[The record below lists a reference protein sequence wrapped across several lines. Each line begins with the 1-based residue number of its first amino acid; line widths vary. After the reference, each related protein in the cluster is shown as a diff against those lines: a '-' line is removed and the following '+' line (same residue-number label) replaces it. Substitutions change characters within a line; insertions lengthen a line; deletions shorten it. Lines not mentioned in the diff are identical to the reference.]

1 MNYAKPVTEL
11 VQLRFSCRKF
21 SERLLAAD
29 TQQQL
34 RHCLSEPQQG
44 PFRSN
49 LRFALLANAE
59 EDRQALQHLG
69 TYGFIKGAAGFVVGA
84 VKSGPHSLLDYGYAM
99 EQLVLK
105 ITELG
110 LGSCWLGGSFN
121 KGRFAEKI
129 SLTDDELLPAVCA
142 MGYIED
148 ENKARDTFMRRQVGS
163 ATRMPREKLFFDDQ
177 WGRPLAPAQDP
188 AMSTV
193 LDIVRWAPSA
203 SNKQPW
209 RLVRQDG
216 MFHLFLQRTPGYRD
230 GLPAK
235 LMHTADLQM
244 VDMGIAMCH
253 FELAAAAAGMQGQW
267 LQANP
272 GLNQPDA
279 WTEYIVSWQAIKNAE

>member
-105 ITELG
+105 TPSDLEAFIAPDLTRPFK
-110 LGSCWLGGSFN
+110 SADRTAAF
-121 KGRFAEKI
+121 FA
-129 SLTDDELLPAVCA
+129 T
-142 MGYIED
+142 
-148 ENKARDTFMRRQVGS
+148 
-163 ATRMPREKLFFDDQ
+163 
-177 WGRPLAPAQDP
+177 
-188 AMSTV
+188 
-193 LDIVRWAPSA
+193 
-203 SNKQPW
+203 W
-209 RLVRQDG
+209 RLKQVPVR
-216 MFHLFLQRTPGYRD
+216 FLSLVILFP
-230 GLPAK
+230 
-235 LMHTADLQM
+235 
-244 VDMGIAMCH
+244 
-253 FELAAAAAGMQGQW
+253 E
-267 LQANP
+267 QAVHR
-272 GLNQPDA
+272 L
-279 WTEYIVSWQAIKNAE
+279 